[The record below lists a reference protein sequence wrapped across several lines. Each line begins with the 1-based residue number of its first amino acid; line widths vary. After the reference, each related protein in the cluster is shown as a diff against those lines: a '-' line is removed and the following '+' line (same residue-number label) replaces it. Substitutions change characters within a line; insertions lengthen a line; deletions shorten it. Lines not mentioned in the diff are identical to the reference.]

1 MLANIGPFQLHIYKV
16 EDISTIFNGVEI
28 KGLYLPII
36 YIAIF
41 VLIDDPNR
49 TDLTTV
55 LFNCSGNF

>member
-1 MLANIGPFQLHIYKV
+1 MLANVGPFQLHIYKV
-16 EDISTIFNGVEI
+16 EEISTIFNGVEI
-28 KGLYLPII
+28 KGLFT
-36 YIAIF
+36 YILYCNF

>member
-1 MLANIGPFQLHIYKV
+1 MVLKSK
-16 EDISTIFNGVEI
+16 D
-28 KGLYLPII
+28 YLPII

-55 LFNCSGNF
+55 LFYCSGNF